1 MPKREPP
8 AIEEDEG
15 PSKAWMESYADAM
28 TLLLAFFIM
37 MFAFALVDETKFFD
51 FKVGMVTALGIPSPV
66 TDHAESILLDG
77 SGIAPT
83 LGDNMIPADDLADD
97 TTVASSADGTVT
109 PENAEEVRDAIEQQF
124 DLLGASEFVT
134 VEVDDRGVVI
144 RFDSRIL
151 FPSGSADLSADAPL
165 VLNATADVVA
175 EVDNG
180 VDVEGHTD
188 NVPLNAFA
196 RFPSNWELSGAR
208 ASTVVR
214 YLLQSEP
221 LAPSRLAAVGLA
233 DTRPR
238 SDNESEAGKAENRR
252 VEVVLRI
259 DGFAGPE
266 LQLVEPIDLFDNDF
280 GRRDSSEE
288 APDNDDGTIDDG

>member
-1 MPKREPP
+1 
-8 AIEEDEG
+8 
-15 PSKAWMESYADAM
+15 MESYADAM

-37 MFAFALVDETKFFD
+37 MFAFALVDESKFFD
-51 FKVGMVTALGIPSPV
+51 FKIGMVTALGIPSPV
-66 TDHAESILLDG
+66 TEHAESILMDG

-97 TTVASSADGTVT
+97 TTVPSAAEGTVT
-109 PENAEEVRDAIEQQF
+109 PENAEEVRDAIEREFQK
-124 DLLGASEFVT
+124 LGASEYVT
-134 VEVDDRGVVI
+134 VDVDERGVVI

-151 FPSGSADLSADAPL
+151 FASGSAELNADAPL
-165 VLNATADVVA
+165 VLNATADVIA

-208 ASTVVR
+208 ASSVVR
-214 YLLQSEP
+214 YLLDAAP

-238 SDNESEAGKAENRR
+238 GDNNSEAGRADNRR

-259 DGFAGPE
+259 EGYTGPQLE
-266 LQLVEPIDLFDNDF
+266 LVEPIDLFDEDF
-280 GRRDSSEE
+280 GRLETGDDETGDDE
-288 APDNDDGTIDDG
+288 TGDGETGDGNDG